1 MPGERQ
7 PQDPA
12 RRAAALF
19 AATFGGQ
26 PQLLGRGPGRVNL
39 IGEHTDYNEGFAL
52 PFAID
57 RVACAAAR
65 LRPDRQIG
73 LVTEF
78 APGVVHSQLDRLG
91 QATGTG
97 SGWAG
102 YPLGIVW
109 ALGEAGADL
118 TALPGFEV
126 AFASDVPVGAGLS
139 SSAAIETAIGV
150 ALNELWGLGLDRRSL
165 ARVGQ
170 RAENVVVGAPTG
182 IMDQTAALS
191 GGPDCAVLLDCRSLA
206 IELVPLGLPAAG
218 LGVVVIDSRVA
229 HAHADG
235 GYRNRRAA
243 CEHAAAAIGVR
254 ALRDLAV
261 PDLPAAADALDE
273 VAFRRVRH
281 VVTENQRVLAT
292 AAMLRAGAPRGIG
305 DLLLASHASM
315 RDDFEISTPEL
326 DTAVTA
332 AVRAGALGARM
343 TGGGFGGSVIALTE
357 QEAIAQVGRAV
368 RRAYRGAGFAEPGI
382 CTVRAV
388 PGATVLPAPA
398 TPVAR
403 AAARD
408 GAAAGTPDSRRGGAR
423 P

>member
-139 SSAAIETAIGV
+139 SSAAIETSV
-150 ALNELWGLGLDRRSL
+150 SRSTNCGDS
-165 ARVGQ
+165 AW
-170 RAENVVVGAPTG
+170 
-182 IMDQTAALS
+182 TAAAWPGWAS
-191 GGPDCAVLLDCRSLA
+191 GPRTWWSVRR
-206 IELVPLGLPAAG
+206 PASW
-218 LGVVVIDSRVA
+218 IRPPPC
-229 HAHADG
+229 
-235 GYRNRRAA
+235 RAA
-243 CEHAAAAIGVR
+243 RTARCCWTAAAWPSNWCRWGCR
-254 ALRDLAV
+254 R
-261 PDLPAAADALDE
+261 PAS
-273 VAFRRVRH
+273 
-281 VVTENQRVLAT
+281 
-292 AAMLRAGAPRGIG
+292 GWW
-305 DLLLASHASM
+305 
-315 RDDFEISTPEL
+315 
-326 DTAVTA
+326 
-332 AVRAGALGARM
+332 
-343 TGGGFGGSVIALTE
+343 
-357 QEAIAQVGRAV
+357 
-368 RRAYRGAGFAEPGI
+368 
-382 CTVRAV
+382 
-388 PGATVLPAPA
+388 
-398 TPVAR
+398 
-403 AAARD
+403 
-408 GAAAGTPDSRRGGAR
+408 
-423 P
+423 